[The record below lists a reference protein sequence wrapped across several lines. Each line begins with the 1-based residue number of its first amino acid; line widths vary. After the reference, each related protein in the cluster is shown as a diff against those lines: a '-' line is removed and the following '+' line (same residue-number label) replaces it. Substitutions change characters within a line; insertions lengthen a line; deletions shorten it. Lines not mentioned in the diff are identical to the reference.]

1 MPFPI
6 LIPFSALLKMKQIH
20 FNKKGADFLKKV
32 FFARIAGYTLML
44 PTISMLAF

>member
-6 LIPFSALLKMKQIH
+6 LIPLSGIIKMNQIH
-20 FNKKGADFLKKV
+20 FNKKRVDFLKKV
-32 FFARIAGYTLML
+32 FFARIAGYAVML